1 MLKSRLLAVAALGL
15 LGACGVKPPTPVT
28 ADNTGAPTVPTPP
41 TAPSAPTV
49 PTATTAGTATTAA
62 KDPTAAK
69 PKDYDDP
76 QEPAGGGPITMT
88 PLLKKGV
95 AKSTFPKRTVGDKV
109 CWQGTSLQGDAKKDF
124 DVIIGKCGAA
134 TGLAEYAKPVLGKLH
149 HIHDKRDTYK
159 LKLLGG
165 MCYRYFA
172 VADAGI
178 KDLDILVT
186 KPGGALV
193 ADDKTSHPVA
203 IIEFDKSWCMDDDAD
218 YEFHIEV
225 DGEGTGNYMFGVW
238 AKPKG

>member
-1 MLKSRLLAVAALGL
+1 MLLKSRFAALSVLGL
-15 LGACGVKPPTPVT
+15 LAACGGNPPTPVT
-28 ADNTGAPTVPTPP
+28 AENSVPTAPSTPTPPTVPTDTPATSA
-41 TAPSAPTV
+41 TA
-49 PTATTAGTATTAA
+49 AA
-62 KDPTAAK
+62 KDPPTPAK

-76 QEPAGGGPITMT
+76 HETEHGATITMA
-88 PLLKKGV
+88 PLLKKGL
-95 AKSTFPKRTVGDKV
+95 KTGFPKKTIGDKE
-109 CWQGTSLQGDAKKDF
+109 CWQGTSLQGDAKADF
-124 DVIIGKCGAA
+124 DTIIKKCGGP
-134 TGLAEYAKPVLGKLH
+134 TGLQEYAKPMLGKLH

-159 LKLLGG
+159 LKLSGG